1 MRRRSGGSRLRC
13 AAVEVVAS
21 ADMRVGRVCFDPARG
36 CGGRKRGVSR
46 SQPAASNKVI

>member
-1 MRRRSGGSRLRC
+1 MRPRSGGRGRRLRC

-36 CGGRKRGVSR
+36 WWSEAR
-46 SQPAASNKVI
+46 SFALAASRQ